1 MSVLLLGNLTQQD
14 TLLCTLFLM
23 GSSIRLL
30 WWASSVTVCWM
41 FASLWLDDS
50 IFLLLFGLL
59 FGSLILLCPSL
70 YWELQVATFNRSS
83 QLISAGCLRVWFDAV
98 FLFVYLSVHLFL
110 LFFPL
115 LWVAIN
121 LINSLIRNP
130 NYSYCRSSSGL
141 LRIVHF
147 SETSEKESS
156 MLFSSFLKP
165 VSILHAW
172 GFTTYVCAIPVC
184 LMPVESRGGYQIP
197 WNQSYRQFVGVG
209 NWTQIL

>member
-1 MSVLLLGNLTQQD
+1 MPQLPHQFLSALCEPNLDVCSFTWKPHPTGHSALPALPDGELYQAALIGFLGD
-14 TLLCTLFLM
+14 
-23 GSSIRLL
+23 
-30 WWASSVTVCWM
+30 CWM

-59 FGSLILLCPSL
+59 FGSLILFCPSL
-70 YWELQVATFNRSS
+70 YCELQVAAFNRSS

-98 FLFVYLSVHLFL
+98 FLFVYQSVHLFL

-121 LINSLIRNP
+121 LINSLIRNL

-156 MLFSSFLKP
+156 TLFSSFLKP
-165 VSILHAW
+165 VFILHVW
-172 GFTTYVCAIPVC
+172 GFYHIC
-184 LMPVESRGGYQIP
+184 LCNTCMPDACGG
-197 WNQSYRQFVGVG
+197 
-209 NWTQIL
+209 